1 MAKEATFQDFAV
13 TTPKDGQ
20 ELWRWLYSEI
30 RGAILDGRLKRGSR
44 LPSERSL
51 ARQYSL
57 ARGTVTA
64 AFEQL
69 RAEGYASSEVG
80 SGTFV
85 ASGLPEDGLVA
96 RTSRRSPNLPQSR
109 AGLSDR
115 GRMMIDGIRLLPPS
129 QSIGKA
135 FRNYEPAID
144 LFPMNL
150 WARIAGR
157 VLRRAPRTL
166 YAQGNAAG
174 FEPLRRAIAEYL
186 GAARGVKCDA
196 GQVIITL
203 GAQQALDLTAR
214 LLLDPGDAAWVEDPC
229 YPGARFTLRAAGASI
244 IPVPVDG
251 EGLNVEGMRKPA
263 PKLIYTT
270 PANQFPL
277 GVTLSLDRR
286 LALLKTA
293 VAAGAWIVEDEYDAE
308 YRYFGRPVAALHSL
322 DESGSVIYIGTFT
335 KMLFNALRL
344 GFVVVPG
351 RLVDPFVQARS
362 FIDRHP
368 PTLDQAVLAEFI
380 FEGHFGHHVRRM
392 RQIYGER
399 VNALKEAA
407 DRHLKAALDVV
418 RAASG
423 MRTIAWVQT
432 HATDMAIA
440 ERARSLGLELSALS
454 PFSIRYRQAPALIL
468 GFAGCTPN
476 ELRRGVNVLARALDG
491 GTETAERRR

>member
-1 MAKEATFQDFAV
+1 MAKAEAFQDLAL
-13 TTPKDGQ
+13 TTPPRGQ
-20 ELWRWLYSEI
+20 DLWRWLYSEI
-30 RGAILDGRLKRGSR
+30 RAAILDGRLKRGSR

-51 ARQYSL
+51 AKQYGL

-64 AFEQL
+64 AFDQL
-69 RAEGYASSEVG
+69 RAEGYASSEIG

-85 ASGLPEDGLVA
+85 ASGLPEDGMVA
-96 RTSRRSPNLPQSR
+96 RGARRGPDLPKLDLPKSR
-109 AGLSDR
+109 AGLSAR
-115 GRMMIDGIRLLPPS
+115 GRMMVDGVGLLPPS

-135 FRNYEPAID
+135 FRSYEPAID

-196 GQVIITL
+196 GQVVITS

-214 LLLDPGDAAWVEDPC
+214 LLLEPGDSAWVEDPC
-229 YPGARFTLRAAGASI
+229 YPGARFTLHAAGANVVP
-244 IPVPVDG
+244 IPVDQ
-251 EGLNVEGMRKPA
+251 EGLNVAAARRSTETL
-263 PKLIYTT
+263 KLIYVT

-286 LALLKTA
+286 LALLRTA
-293 VAAGAWIVEDEYDAE
+293 VNAGAWIVEDEYDAE

-322 DESGSVIYIGTFT
+322 DRSGSVIYIGTFT

-344 GFVVVPG
+344 GFVIVPS
-351 RLVDPFVQARS
+351 RLVDAFVAARS

-368 PTLDQAVLAEFI
+368 PTLDQAILAEFI
-380 FEGHFGHHVRRM
+380 LEGHFGHHVRHM

-399 VNALKEAA
+399 MNALKEAA
-407 DRHLKAALDVV
+407 DRYLKGAVDVV
-418 RAASG
+418 RAASD
-423 MRTIAWVQT
+423 MRTIAWIKT
-432 HATDMAIA
+432 SSSDIEIA
-440 ERARSLGLELSALS
+440 ERARSLGIELTALS
-454 PFSIRYRQAPALIL
+454 QFTIRYQQPPALIL
-468 GFAGCTPN
+468 GFAACTPA
-476 ELRRGVNVLARALDG
+476 ELRRGVNVLASAMR
-491 GTETAERRR
+491 

>member
-1 MAKEATFQDFAV
+1 MAKAEAFQDLAL
-13 TTPKDGQ
+13 TTPRRSQ

-30 RGAILDGRLKRGSR
+30 RAAILDGRLKRGSR

-51 ARQYSL
+51 AKQYGL

-64 AFEQL
+64 AFDQL
-69 RAEGYASSEVG
+69 RAEGYASSEIG

-85 ASGLPEDGLVA
+85 ASGLPEDGMVA
-96 RTSRRSPNLPQSR
+96 RRVRRGPALPKSR
-109 AGLSDR
+109 AGLSAR
-115 GRMMIDGIRLLPPS
+115 GRMMVDGVLLLPPS

-196 GQVIITL
+196 GQVIVTS

-214 LLLDPGDAAWVEDPC
+214 LLLEPGDSAWVEDPC
-229 YPGARFTLRAAGASI
+229 YPGAIFTLRAAGANI
-244 IPVPVDG
+244 VPIPVDQ
-251 EGLNVEGMRKPA
+251 EGLNLVAA
-263 PKLIYTT
+263 PRAAGPVKLVYTT

-286 LALLKTA
+286 LALLRTA
-293 VAAGAWIVEDEYDAE
+293 VNAGAWIVEDEYDAE

-322 DESGSVIYIGTFT
+322 DRSGSVIYIGTFT

-344 GFVVVPG
+344 GFVVVPS
-351 RLVDPFVQARS
+351 RLVDAFVAARS
-362 FIDRHP
+362 FVDRHP
-368 PTLDQAVLAEFI
+368 PTLDQAILAEFI
-380 FEGHFGHHVRRM
+380 LEGHFGHHVRRM

-399 VNALKEAA
+399 MNALKEAA
-407 DRHLKAALDVV
+407 DRHLKGAVDVV

-423 MRTIAWVQT
+423 MRTIAWVKT
-432 HATDMAIA
+432 PSSDIEIA
-440 ERARSLGLELSALS
+440 ERARSLGLDLTALS
-454 PFSIRYRQAPALIL
+454 QFTIRYPQQPALIL
-468 GFAGCTPN
+468 GFAGCTPA
-476 ELRRGVNVLARALDG
+476 ELRRGVSVLASVENR
-491 GTETAERRR
+491 